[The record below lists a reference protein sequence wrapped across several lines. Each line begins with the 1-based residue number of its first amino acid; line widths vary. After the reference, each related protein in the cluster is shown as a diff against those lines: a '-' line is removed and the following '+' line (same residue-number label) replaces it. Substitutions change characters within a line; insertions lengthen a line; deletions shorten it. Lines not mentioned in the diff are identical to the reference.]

1 MTMRPVK
8 LKTNHQFNPLGIDS
22 PQPSFSWQLGEDT
35 GRFQQSAFELR
46 VQTESGVVWESGVV
60 AQSQSHA
67 IHYAGATFE
76 SQTLY
81 CWTVRVRDSDENW
94 SDWSEPATFETGLL
108 QRDEWQGQWI
118 GETPRTESE
127 TMPASTLRSR
137 FKAERAAVKRA
148 RLYATAGGLYEVF
161 INGERVGE
169 DVLAPGWSNYDKRR
183 QVIAY
188 DVTTLVQPGE
198 NAIGASLGEG
208 WFCGYLFFKREREFY
223 GKDPHLLASA

>member
-1 MTMRPVK
+1 MLISSIKKTLLPAPKEIEITPEQFAFMCPIK

-22 PQPSFSWQLGEDT
+22 PQPSFSWQLGEET

-46 VQTESGVVWESGVV
+46 VQTESGVVWDSGVV

-81 CWTVRVRDSDENW
+81 CWTVRVRDLDENW

-108 QRDEWQGQWI
+108 QRDEWQGKWV

-137 FKAERAAVKRA
+137 FKAESSAAVSYTHLTLPTNR
-148 RLYATAGGLYEVF
+148 EV
-161 INGERVGE
+161 
-169 DVLAPGWSNYDKRR
+169 
-183 QVIAY
+183 
-188 DVTTLVQPGE
+188 
-198 NAIGASLGEG
+198 
-208 WFCGYLFFKREREFY
+208 
-223 GKDPHLLASA
+223 